1 MISSS
6 SAFGCS
12 MLVLVN
18 VLIILNIKTN
28 LEKYSKLANR
38 ISESLKQAGINAIG
52 VAARQPGRIYNK
64 Q

>member
-1 MISSS
+1 
-6 SAFGCS
+6 